1 MCYHL
6 HNLPYPNGEKIGCKR
21 WPYLRVGQSI
31 GNTFNSIT
39 LKTLLLVQP
48 DTFMYSFNV
57 CEGESRAWMEGF
69 HNFSFFSASAPYA
82 PLHTCT
88 FQTNSFQMKK
98 ICRKQSRAGL
108 SQLFLIFRL
117 CSPCT
122 KAVYDRS
129 LIFDIMP
136 KPKFSF

>member
-98 ICRKQSRAGL
+98 KYAENRAGHGWRSFTNFL
-108 SQLFLIFRL
+108 SFPTLLSTLI
-117 CSPCT
+117 
-122 KAVYDRS
+122 K
-129 LIFDIMP
+129 IF
-136 KPKFSF
+136 

>member
-98 ICRKQSRAGL
+98 KICRKQSRAWMEVFTNFL
-108 SQLFLIFRL
+108 SFPTLLSTLIKMF
-117 CSPCT
+117 
-122 KAVYDRS
+122 
-129 LIFDIMP
+129 
-136 KPKFSF
+136 